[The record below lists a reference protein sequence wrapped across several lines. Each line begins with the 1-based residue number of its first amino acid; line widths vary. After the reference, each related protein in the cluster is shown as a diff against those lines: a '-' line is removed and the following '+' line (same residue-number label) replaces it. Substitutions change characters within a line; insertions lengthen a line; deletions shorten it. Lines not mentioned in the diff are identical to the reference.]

1 MMQSY
6 FCLPLPLHVEFF
18 TVFVKF
24 MEMISTMY
32 GLSQKQQ
39 LYQVAG
45 SVSVPSGDRIKAI
58 FHVIILIQCRLFN
71 T

>member
-1 MMQSY
+1 MTQNY
-6 FCLPLPLHVEFF
+6 YLPTLVNACCVLHY
-18 TVFVKF
+18 FVKF

-45 SVSVPSGDRIKAI
+45 SVSVPSEDR
-58 FHVIILIQCRLFN
+58 ILIQCRLFN